1 MPGGASTAMRT
12 RRHVVSSTRTV
23 TPVPMRTTSPNLRI
37 RTRMASLGATSKV
50 CFVMVRQW
58 SPRNRLEALGR
69 VEWIAKGH
77 SKASARLHVEKRPS
91 MRAFA
96 GLQSCSSATRARLC
110 GLWVVVQAKSLARK
124 PSTR

>member
-23 TPVPMRTTSPNLRI
+23 TGANANDFSEPPYQNAHGFSRGDFQSLLRD
-37 RTRMASLGATSKV
+37 
-50 CFVMVRQW
+50 VRQW

-69 VEWIAKGH
+69 VEWIAEG
-77 SKASARLHVEKRPS
+77 AQQGQCQAACRETAI

-110 GLWVVVQAKSLARK
+110 GLWVVVQAKSLSRK